1 MSSRATTSAYS
12 RADRSSGKIGTLP
25 VEDDL
30 LSGGEIEKIFR
41 HCTAS
46 FRVLKTSQ

>member
-1 MSSRATTSAYS
+1 MVRLEIGRDTIKVFMAAVSS
-12 RADRSSGKIGTLP
+12 LM
-25 VEDDL
+25 VEHYDL